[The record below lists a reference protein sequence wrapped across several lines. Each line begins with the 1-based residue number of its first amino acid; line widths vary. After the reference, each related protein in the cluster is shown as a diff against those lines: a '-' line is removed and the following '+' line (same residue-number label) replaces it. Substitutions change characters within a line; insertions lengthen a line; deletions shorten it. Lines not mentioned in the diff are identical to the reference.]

1 MAAPPAL
8 RVGRAARPAPSHHK
22 GCSAIRAQKTSPW
35 PRPAST
41 ATGSGL
47 FRFAMTAVAGPLPV
61 LFPECAKQALTTSD
75 AANRSVKHRFF
86 GGRRPRPG
94 GLIPLERAACKRTL
108 RSQNRNTETIGPADQ
123 EGLDQRKRKPE
134 RRKEREQHAHRRE
147 HPLDPVRGIRD
158 SILQRDLVPPSGTC
172 AISTQRFSQFTLGDG
187 ASFAVGISDIA
198 SRNFGSG
205 LFGSAGPR

>member
-1 MAAPPAL
+1 MGGCNRVSTRLRRDLNRREPAGEMAAPPAL

-75 AANRSVKHRFF
+75 AANRLVKHRFF

-94 GLIPLERAACKRTL
+94 GLIPAAIRARCLQTHIAISKPQHGDDWPCGSGGSRSAQAQARATQGTRAA
-108 RSQNRNTETIGPADQ
+108 RS
-123 EGLDQRKRKPE
+123 
-134 RRKEREQHAHRRE
+134 
-147 HPLDPVRGIRD
+147 
-158 SILQRDLVPPSGTC
+158 
-172 AISTQRFSQFTLGDG
+172 
-187 ASFAVGISDIA
+187 
-198 SRNFGSG
+198 
-205 LFGSAGPR
+205 SA